1 MRFGSGSS
9 WAVGGMRLTAALAHW
24 SKNHI
29 RMTERTM
36 HIYALVGLARWFGTH

>member
-1 MRFGSGSS
+1 MLNMRFGSGSS

-29 RMTERTM
+29 RMIERTM
-36 HIYALVGLARWFGTH
+36 HLYALDLQFQS